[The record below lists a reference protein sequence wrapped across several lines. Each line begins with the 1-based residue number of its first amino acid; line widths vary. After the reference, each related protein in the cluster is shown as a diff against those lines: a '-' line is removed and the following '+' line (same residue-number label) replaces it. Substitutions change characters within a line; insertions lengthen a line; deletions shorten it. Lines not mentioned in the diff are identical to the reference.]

1 MGKFDW
7 QQQLE
12 QRRRRTRYER
22 VGVLLLLVFVLGFG
36 LWRFFYADSPEYAL
50 GAAAAGHQKP

>member
-1 MGKFDW
+1 MNIEKEGMDTMGKFDW

-22 VGVLLLLVFVLGFG
+22 IGVLFLLIFVLGFG
-36 LWRFFYADSPEYAL
+36 LWRFFMLILRNTP
-50 GAAAAGHQKP
+50 